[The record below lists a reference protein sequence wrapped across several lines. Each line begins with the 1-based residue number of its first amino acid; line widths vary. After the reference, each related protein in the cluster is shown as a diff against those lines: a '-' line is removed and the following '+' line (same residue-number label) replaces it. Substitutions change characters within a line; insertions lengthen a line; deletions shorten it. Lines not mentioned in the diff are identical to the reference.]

1 MSVKNIIMSAAG
13 AGPAGDPYYDNVTL
27 LLHGD
32 GADNSTTATDSS
44 KYSRSVVS
52 PNTGA
57 KVTNSTSKFGAG
69 CLQFNGN
76 TKFDTDASVFTSLAG
91 LNNSFTIECFLYLT
105 GVNGDI
111 GEIFAMDTSG
121 DTSGTFFFVTTD
133 GLFGFSHAGAYNF
146 TGVTSPTGS
155 FSLNSWTHLAISKS
169 GTTMRAFANGI
180 EKASVTVTSAN
191 LPSYAQTYIGCRNA
205 GGRGIIGYLDELRIT
220 NGVSRY
226 NANFTPPSLAFPN
239 S

>member
-1 MSVKNIIMSAAG
+1 MSIKNIVMSAAG

-32 GADNSTTATDSS
+32 GADNSTTAIDSS

-69 CLQFNGN
+69 CLQFNGSA
-76 TKFDTDASVFTSLAG
+76 KFDTDAEVFTSLAG
-91 LNNSFTIECFLYLT
+91 LSNSFTLECWLYLT

-111 GEIFAMDTSG
+111 GEIFSMDQSG
-121 DTSGTFFFVTTD
+121 DTSGTFFYVQTD
-133 GLFGFSHAGAYNF
+133 GVFGFSHAGAFNF
-146 TGVTSPTGS
+146 TGISTPSAS
-155 FSLNSWTHLAISKS
+155 FSLNTWTHLAISKN
-169 GTTMRAFANGI
+169 GTTMRAFANGVQ
-180 EKASVTVTSAN
+180 KASVTVTSAN
-191 LPSYAQTYIGCRNA
+191 LPSYPKTYIGSRNG
-205 GGRGIIGYLDELRIT
+205 GGRNIIGYLDELRIT

-226 NANFTPPSLAFPN
+226 NADFTPPSVAFPN
-239 S
+239 N